1 MHSPDLLYAEADAG
15 SAATRSS
22 AVLRIGFIR
31 DRRLWLAALST
42 AAALLVGV
50 VDWLTGQEISFSV
63 FYLLPVSF
71 AAWYAGIAP
80 GVVAA
85 AVSAAAWLVADLASG
100 HRYSHMLI
108 PYWNM
113 SMRGLIFLL
122 VAFLM
127 HKVRKELQEKR
138 ELANQDFL
146 TGVANVRYLGEMG
159 RRELDRARR
168 RGTPLSVAYL
178 DLDNFKHVN
187 DTYGHQRG
195 DAFLVSVA
203 LSITRNLRAVDL
215 VARAGGDEF
224 VVLMPDT
231 DAPAA
236 AAVMQRL
243 TSVLAQAVTF
253 ESYPVTFSI
262 GLLTF
267 LALPQSF
274 DEAVNR
280 ADELMYAAKKAGKNR
295 VEARVAE

>member
-127 HKVRKELQEKR
+127 HRVRKELQEKR